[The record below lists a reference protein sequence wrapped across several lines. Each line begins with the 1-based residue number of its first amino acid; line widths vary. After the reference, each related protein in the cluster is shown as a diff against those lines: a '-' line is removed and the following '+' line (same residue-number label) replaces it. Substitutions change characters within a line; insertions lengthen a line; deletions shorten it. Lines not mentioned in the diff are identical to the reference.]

1 MLSIR
6 PVLVRLP
13 RQVVVDRLGEDL
25 GAPARPAQRGAGAQG
40 VRPGGVVRVE
50 GGDELVDGHRP
61 PGGGAH
67 RPGGSRGGDGV
78 AVVGDADA
86 DTDGVENGV
95 ISARTA
101 VTRKSRPPGPGT
113 AEAS

>member
-1 MLSIR
+1 MNWYIATSPGRRMLSIR

-13 RQVVVDRLGEDL
+13 RQVVVDRLGKDL

-67 RPGGSRGGDGV
+67 RPGGSSGGGEVGDVGDVGDVGV
-78 AVVGDADA
+78 AAG
-86 DTDGVENGV
+86 G
-95 ISARTA
+95 TA
-101 VTRKSRPPGPGT
+101 VAKRM
-113 AEAS
+113 